1 MDFELIFPMDKE
13 KLQQA
18 ARRWINDWNQ
28 RNLEDVMTHYA
39 EDVEFY
45 SPTVVKRWNIAEGKL
60 IGKTL
65 VEQHFRKGIEEMP
78 GIQFEFHSILY
89 GVESVILFYKRETGK
104 LAADLVVF
112 NDAGKVREVR
122 SYYE

>member
-1 MDFELIFPMDKE
+1 MDKE

-18 ARRWINDWNQ
+18 ARQWIDDWNQ
-28 RNLEDVMTHYA
+28 RNLEDVMAHYA
-39 EDVEFY
+39 DDIEFY
-45 SPTVVKRWNIAEGKL
+45 SPTVVRRWNIAEGKL
-60 IGKTL
+60 AGKAM
-65 VEQHFRKGIEEMP
+65 VEQHFRKGIEEVP

>member
-1 MDFELIFPMDKE
+1 MDKE

-18 ARRWINDWNQ
+18 AHQWINDWNQ
-28 RNLEDVMTHYA
+28 RNLENIMTHYA
-39 EDVEFY
+39 DDVQFY
-45 SPTVVKRWNIAEGKL
+45 SPTVVRRWNIAEGKL
-60 IGKTL
+60 IGKAL
-65 VEQHFRKGIEEMP
+65 VEQHFRKGIEEVP

-112 NDAGKVREVR
+112 NEAGKVREVR

>member
-1 MDFELIFPMDKE
+1 MDKE

-18 ARRWINDWNQ
+18 AQQWIKDWNQ
-28 RNLEDVMTHYA
+28 RNLENVMSHYA
-39 EDVEFY
+39 DDVEFH
-45 SPTVVKRWNIAEGKL
+45 SPTVIKRWNIAEGKL
-60 IGKTL
+60 IGKDL
-65 VEQHFRKGIEEMP
+65 VERHFRKGIEEVP

-89 GVESVILFYKRETGK
+89 GVESVVLFYKRETGK

-112 NDAGKVREVR
+112 NEAGKVKEVR